1 MTRRT
6 FVRHAESSDDLEA
19 VRQLCWD
26 YRDFL
31 LSYGEEQRRI
41 TEAFYQRDAYAAL
54 MDNLTEKH
62 ARPSGAILLVE
73 DNNGAVQGCGMI
85 QGLGGT
91 NAEIKRVFIRPEA
104 RGAGAGRD
112 LTRAL
117 ISQARAD
124 GHTLLLLD
132 TSRAFKAARALYEAH
147 GFVERGPY
155 CPVPADLIPLLRF
168 YELDL
173 TKRDG
178 L

>member
-1 MTRRT
+1 MTRRN
-6 FVRHAESSDDLEA
+6 VIRHAESSDDMEA

-41 TEAFYQRDAYAAL
+41 TETFYQRDAYAAL
-54 MDNLTEKH
+54 MDNLIEKH
-62 ARPSGAILLVE
+62 ARPLGAILLVG

-85 QGLGGT
+85 RDLGGG

-117 ISQARAD
+117 IAQAHAD
-124 GHTLLLLD
+124 GIPCCCWIHRAPSRPRARCTRHMDLLN
-132 TSRAFKAARALYEAH
+132 AAHIAPSLN
-147 GFVERGPY
+147 
-155 CPVPADLIPLLRF
+155 
-168 YELDL
+168 
-173 TKRDG
+173 T
-178 L
+178 

>member
-1 MTRRT
+1 MTRRN
-6 FVRHAESSDDLEA
+6 VIRHAESSDDMEA

-31 LSYGEEQRRI
+31 LNYGEEQRRI
-41 TEAFYQRDAYAAL
+41 TETFYQRDAYAAL
-54 MDNLTEKH
+54 MDNLIEKH
-62 ARPSGAILLVE
+62 ARPLGAILLVG

-85 QGLGGT
+85 RDLGGG

-117 ISQARAD
+117 IAQARAD

-132 TSRAFKAARALYEAH
+132 TSRAFKAARALYQAH

-155 CPVPADLIPLLRF
+155 CPVPEHLTPLLRF